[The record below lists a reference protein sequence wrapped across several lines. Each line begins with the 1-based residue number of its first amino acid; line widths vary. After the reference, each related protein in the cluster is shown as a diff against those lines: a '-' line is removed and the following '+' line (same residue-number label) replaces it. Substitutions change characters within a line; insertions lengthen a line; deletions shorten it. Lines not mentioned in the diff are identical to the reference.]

1 MYNSITRFILQAT
14 PAVLILVVWQ
24 ILVSAVPEYDFTVGS
39 PYGIA
44 QEFHTLAMEGNLARD
59 MGVTTL
65 EAVLG
70 FLAGSTIGTAVGLAL
85 WGSKTVYEIARPYL
99 IALGSVP
106 VFALGPALI
115 FWFGTGILSK
125 VVLGFLVTFVI
136 AVVQAHTG
144 AMEADP
150 NLLRLIQAFGGTR
163 WQAFTKIIV
172 PSASIWVLSGI
183 RINIG
188 MALLGAFV
196 GEFISSTMGLG
207 NMIILAEGLYNMNQ
221 IWVGVVCIVLI
232 ALFFNWC
239 LWPIEKWAKRWQ

>member
-1 MYNSITRFILQAT
+1 MTDRITKLALQAA
-14 PAVLILVVWQ
+14 PAIVLLVAWQ
-24 ILVSAVPEYDFTVGS
+24 VLVSTVPSYDFTVGS
-39 PYGIA
+39 PLGISR
-44 QEFHTLAMEGNLARD
+44 EFYTLAVEGNLPRD
-59 MGVTTL
+59 IGVTTL

-70 FLAGSTIGTAVGLAL
+70 FLAGSTIGTTVGLAL
-85 WGSKTVYEIARPYL
+85 WGSKIVYEIARPYL

-115 FWFGTGILSK
+115 FWFGTGIWSK

-144 AMEADP
+144 AMGADP
-150 NLLRLIQAFGGTR
+150 NLLRLIKAFGGTR
-163 WQAFTKIIV
+163 VQAFAKIIV
-172 PSASIWVLSGI
+172 PSATIWVLSGI

-196 GEFISSTMGLG
+196 GEFISSRMGLG
-207 NMIILAEGLYNMNQ
+207 YMIIVAEGLYNMNQ
-221 IWVGVVCIVLI
+221 IWVGVICIVLI

-239 LWPIEKWAKRWQ
+239 LWPVEKWATRWQ